1 MKASRVK
8 TVTGRVRTRLFCAFG
23 AICSGKTVVFLVRKY
38 VSVMS
43 SENQQKPKAVPPSSP
58 RHVAI
63 IMDGNGRW
71 AKRRGKLR
79 IFGHQAGVKSV
90 RRAVSFAVSHHFDA
104 LTLYA
109 FSSENWNRPSQEVSA
124 LMELFVRVLDSEVKS
139 LHKHNVRLRIIG
151 DTSRFG
157 MRLQERIR
165 RSEAMTCNND
175 GLTLNIAA
183 NYGGRWDIIQ
193 GVRQLAARV
202 QEGIL
207 RSDQI
212 DENALCQVVCM
223 NELAPVDLVIRT
235 GGEHRISNFLLWQIA
250 YAELFFTD
258 VLWPDFDDAVF
269 EGALNAFSQRERRFG
284 GTTPNDA
291 NAS

>member
-1 MKASRVK
+1 MP
-8 TVTGRVRTRLFCAFG
+8 
-23 AICSGKTVVFLVRKY
+23 
-38 VSVMS
+38 
-43 SENQQKPKAVPPSSP
+43 SEHQQDSQNQLTHGP

-71 AKRRGKLR
+71 AKQRGKLR

-90 RRAVSFAVSHHFDA
+90 RRAVSFAVSQKLEA

-109 FSSENWNRPSQEVSA
+109 FSSENWSRPAQEVTA
-124 LMELFVRVLDSEVKS
+124 LMELFVRALDSEVKS

-151 DTSRFG
+151 DVSRFSPW
-157 MRLQERIR
+157 LQERIR
-165 RSEAMTCNND
+165 RSETLTASNT

-193 GVRQLAARV
+193 GVRKIAEQV
-202 QEGIL
+202 QEGLL
-207 RSDQI
+207 RPDLI
-212 DENALCQVVCM
+212 DEAMLCDRVC
-223 NELAPVDLVIRT
+223 LSDLSPVDLVIRT

-250 YAELFFTD
+250 YAELYFTD
-258 VLWPDFDDAVF
+258 VLWPDFDEQVF
-269 EGALNAFSQRERRFG
+269 EGALNAFAQRERRFG
-284 GTTPNDA
+284 GTEPADA

>member
-1 MKASRVK
+1 
-8 TVTGRVRTRLFCAFG
+8 
-23 AICSGKTVVFLVRKY
+23 
-38 VSVMS
+38 MS
-43 SENQQKPKAVPPSSP
+43 SGNQQKSKVLAPYSP

-71 AKRRGKLR
+71 AINRGKLR

-90 RRAVSFAVSHHFDA
+90 RRAVSFAVRHHFSA

-109 FSSENWNRPSQEVSA
+109 FSSENWNRPCQEVAA
-124 LMELFVRVLDSEVKS
+124 LMELFVLALNSEIKS
-139 LHKHNVRLRIIG
+139 LHKHNIRLRIIG
-151 DTSRFG
+151 DTTRFG
-157 MRLQERIR
+157 MKLQECIR
-165 RSEAMTCNND
+165 QSEALTYNND

-193 GVRQLAARV
+193 GVRQLVTQV

-207 RSDQI
+207 LPDQI
-212 DENALCQVVCM
+212 DEDALCQVVCM
-223 NELAPVDLVIRT
+223 NGLTPVDLVIRT

-258 VLWPDFDDAVF
+258 VLWPDFDDTIF
-269 EGALNAFSQRERRFG
+269 EDVLNDFAQRERRFG
-284 GTTPNDA
+284 RTTPNNA